1 MSPYLQGHIDTPTP
15 QTEPLDDRMI
25 ANNAGGYSYPVD
37 DAVRMHRFLI
47 IGSED
52 GSYYQK
58 ERDLTCD
65 NTKAVQQH
73 IAAAGVEAV
82 NHIVEVS
89 QSRRAPKVAPTLYCL
104 AIAAAAEDKD
114 TRQAALEALPLVA
127 NTASH
132 LEEFAGYISSM
143 RGWGR
148 SLRNAVAR
156 WYTEKEASQVAF
168 QAIKYR
174 TRAGWSHRDI
184 LRKAHPQ
191 VEKESDMWHAFEW
204 ITHGTVPPD
213 REPLKVI
220 HSFLAAQSETN
231 PDRLAELITRDGLP
245 REAIPP
251 AMLQNNQI
259 WSALGH
265 QMPPLAFVRNLP
277 TLTSH
282 NAIRPMDCQWA
293 VDQLT
298 NMRATT
304 DDQGRSKPA
313 PVHPMNILMAMMV
326 YRMGHSVNGKNT
338 WSPIPQIVGA
348 LDEAFDLS
356 FSATPQT
363 GKRVYLAVDVSG
375 SMDWHTLGRINGL
388 TARMAAAAVTM
399 AIARREPNYYMT
411 ACSNKIEE
419 YHVTARDSLQ
429 EVMSRAGAMHMGSTD
444 MSLPMRH
451 AMEQNIPVD
460 CFIIATD
467 GETWAGPVHPKEA
480 LRQYR
485 DKTGIP
491 AKAVQLAFVSNRH
504 SIMDPEDAGTLDI
517 PGFDAATTAILHD
530 FMTD

>member
-1 MSPYLQGHIDTPTP
+1 MSTYLQRHIDTPTP

-58 ERDLTCD
+58 ERDLTRD
-65 NTKAVQQH
+65 NTKAVQRH
-73 IAAAGVEAV
+73 IAAAGIEAV
-82 NHIVEVS
+82 NHIVEVAVS
-89 QSRRAPKVAPTLYCL
+89 HRAPKVSPTLYCL
-104 AIAAAAEDKD
+104 ALAASAEDKE
-114 TRQAALEALPLVA
+114 TRQAALKALPRVA

-132 LEEFAGYISSM
+132 LQEFAGYTNSM

-148 SLRNAVAR
+148 SLRNAVAN
-156 WYTEKEASQVAF
+156 WYTDKEVSQVVF
-168 QAIKYR
+168 QSIKYR
-174 TRAGWSHRDI
+174 TRTGWSHRDL

-191 VEKESDMWHAFEW
+191 VEKDSDIWHVFEW
-204 ITHGTVPPD
+204 ITQSTTPPE
-213 REPLKVI
+213 RESLRMI
-220 HSFLAAQSETN
+220 HSFIAAQAETDPN
-231 PDRLAELITRDGLP
+231 RLAELITKDELP

-251 AMLQNNQI
+251 VMLQNDVVWQ
-259 WSALGH
+259 ALAH
-265 QMPPLAFVRNLP
+265 QMPPLAFIRNLP
-277 TLTSH
+277 ALTAH
-282 NAIRPMDCQWA
+282 NAILPMDCQWA
-293 VDQLT
+293 VNRLA

-304 DDQGRSKPA
+304 DSQGRPRPA

-326 YRMGHSVNGKNT
+326 YRMGHSIDGKST
-338 WSPIPQIVGA
+338 WSPVPQISAA

-356 FSATPQT
+356 FSAAPQT
-363 GKRVYLAVDVSG
+363 GKRVYLAVDVSR
-375 SMDWHTLGRINGL
+375 SMHWHTLGRINGL

-411 ACSNKIEE
+411 ACSDRIQE

-429 EVMSRAGAMHMGSTD
+429 EVMRRAHAMSMGSTD

-451 AMEQNIPVD
+451 AMQENIPVD

-485 DKTGIP
+485 EKTGIP
-491 AKAVQLAFVSNRH
+491 AKAVQLAFVSTDN